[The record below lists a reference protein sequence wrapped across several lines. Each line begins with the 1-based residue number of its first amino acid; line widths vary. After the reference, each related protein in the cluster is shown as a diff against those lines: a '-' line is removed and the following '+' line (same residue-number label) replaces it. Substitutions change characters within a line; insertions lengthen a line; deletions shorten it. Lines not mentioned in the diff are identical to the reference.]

1 MGLNQ
6 GQIIHFSAIKSREI
20 TVIFNNCTIG
30 IFVGV
35 SLEMNYGESFVMTGI
50 QGTM

>member
-6 GQIIHFSAIKSREI
+6 GHIIHSSAVKSEEI

-30 IFVGV
+30 IFAGV
-35 SLEMNYGESFVMTGI
+35 SSAMNYESLVMTGI
-50 QGTM
+50 